1 MTRAF
6 LQTVAKAGALAG
18 AFALGLAGA
27 AQAVEIKGAHY
38 LSPKHPLGV
47 GYDKFEEVVEK
58 ESGGDVQVRIFA
70 GGALLTAKAIAD
82 GVRDGVADFGTVVMT
97 YTPAYF
103 PHGLLM
109 GDLAMFGA
117 NDTAAVFAQSELFT
131 MHCPGCQEDGRKQ
144 NQIMMTGFSTPQY
157 VLVGK
162 GAMNT
167 LESIKGKKLR
177 AGGPLWARFADSVGA
192 IAVNIPSSEIYEG
205 LSRGIIDAAMY
216 ARGGLKTH
224 GLADVADTVS
234 EVPLGSFRAQNYFA
248 YNIDSWTKLT
258 PDQRVVVFK
267 GISAALIANLSSYA
281 AGEREGVELGKEK
294 GIKFLQPD
302 DGMNKALEAFIE
314 ADGAKT
320 IETWKEKGI
329 ANAAEIVAKY
339 KELYRKYE
347 PMVQPIMNDDAA
359 LTELLFAN
367 VYGKLDP
374 KTFGV
379 KQ

>member
-1 MTRAF
+1 
-6 LQTVAKAGALAG
+6 
-18 AFALGLAGA
+18 
-27 AQAVEIKGAHY
+27 
-38 LSPKHPLGV
+38 
-47 GYDKFEEVVEK
+47 
-58 ESGGDVQVRIFA
+58 
-70 GGALLTAKAIAD
+70 
-82 GVRDGVADFGTVVMT
+82 
-97 YTPAYF
+97 
-103 PHGLLM
+103 
-109 GDLAMFGA
+109 
-117 NDTAAVFAQSELFT
+117 
-131 MHCPGCQEDGRKQ
+131 EDGRKQ